1 MKTLRTL
8 VLLLLAC
15 SAFAGENNAPIQDN
29 SFLVEEAY
37 NQEPGVVQHILT
49 FARSRHGDW
58 MSTFTQE
65 WPVGSLR
72 HQFSFTPIIESIDG
86 RRSNDFA
93 INYRY
98 QLTGDGNAT
107 VAVSPR
113 VTLLRS
119 QAQVMIPVSV
129 ALSPRVVTHWNLGYT
144 TNPRTLNAAQSV
156 VWLASQRFNTLV
168 ETVWSHS
175 HRDHDLVVSPGVRWS
190 YDLPGGLQ
198 IVPGLGVPFDLTS
211 HQRSVFLYLSFEHP
225 FKGAKASG

>member
-1 MKTLRTL
+1 MKTLRIL
-8 VLLLLAC
+8 ALLLVAC
-15 SAFAGENNAPIQDN
+15 SAFAGESDTPIQDN

-37 NQEPGVVQHILT
+37 NQEADVVQHILT
-49 FARSRHGDW
+49 FTHSRHGDW

-72 HQFSFTPIIESIDG
+72 HQLSFGAMTENAG
-86 RRSNDFA
+86 GHRSNDFA

-98 QLTGDGNAT
+98 QLLGDGNAA
-107 VAVSPR
+107 VAISPR

-129 ALSPRVVTHWNLGYT
+129 VVSPRVVTHWNLGYT
-144 TNPRTLNAAQSV
+144 TNPGTLNAAQSV
-156 VWLASQRFNTLV
+156 VWLTSHRFNTLV

-175 HRDHDLVVSPGVRWS
+175 RRDHDLVVNPGVRWS
-190 YDLPGGLQ
+190 YDLSNGLQ
-198 IVPGLGVPFDLTS
+198 IVPGISVPFDLTA

-225 FKGAKASG
+225 FRKAH